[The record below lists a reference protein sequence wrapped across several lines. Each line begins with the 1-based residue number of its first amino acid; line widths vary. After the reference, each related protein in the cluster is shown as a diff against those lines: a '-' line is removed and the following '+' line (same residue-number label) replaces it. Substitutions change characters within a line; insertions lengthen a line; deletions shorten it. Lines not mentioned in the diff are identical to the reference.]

1 MNDSPLTLVRA
12 EDGDWLAVDAEQRT
26 IGRGGPSRRPGPGTF
41 VSVDA
46 WTAAAFDLIASALL
60 AELPPPLLTLVAD
73 GDHDLLAAWRRHGF
87 VVRRRETL
95 YRIPL
100 DPSPAVT
107 PPGAWRVRSKPGVAP
122 FLAAQADPA
131 DGAAVAVIEQAG
143 GTAVETTV
151 ELVRS

>member
-12 EDGDWLAVDAEQRT
+12 EDGDWLAIDAEDRV
-26 IGRGGPSRRPGPGTF
+26 IGRAGPSRRAGF
-41 VSVDA
+41 ISVDA
-46 WTAAAFDLIASALL
+46 WTAAAFDLLAAALL
-60 AELPPPLLTLVAD
+60 AELPPPLFTLVAD
-73 GDHDLLAAWRRHGF
+73 GDHELLAAWRRHGF
-87 VVRRRETL
+87 APHRREAL

-100 DPSPAVT
+100 DPPPAVT
-107 PPGAWRVRSKPGVAP
+107 PPGAWRVRSAPGVAP

-143 GTAVETTV
+143 GIAVETTV